1 LQGLFVAPQRSFP
14 PLDGNI
20 LPLAE
25 DFPAPTRADW
35 LVLVEKTLKGGSPED
50 LVSRTADGIAIQ
62 PLYHAEDAPE
72 SVVRDLRPHDA
83 ERPWDL
89 RMATAHPDPTQANA
103 EVLKDLEGGA
113 ASVLVKIDP
122 TGERGVAIGSADDMG
137 KALGGVLLDLAPV
150 ALDAGYLGPRA
161 ADWLGALAKAAPNAP
176 LTFHMDP
183 LSAFAETGA
192 SPGPVEAHLVNAATV
207 GARLAVTYPRAS
219 LMLAT
224 GRVAHEAGGTE
235 AQELG
240 FMAAAGLAYVK
251 GLRRAGVPMDEA
263 FAKVVLGV
271 SVDGQ
276 YFLDIA
282 KVRAARAIWARIV
295 EACEISPVP
304 ARIEARSSQRMLTKL
319 DPWTNLI
326 RLTAAGFG
334 AAVGGADAIVLGA
347 FTDALGLPTAFARRQ
362 ARNTQLILMEE
373 SHLGRVADPAG
384 GAWFLESLTH
394 ELASAAWTEFQSIEA
409 AGGII
414 PALDRGLVQAKVAEA
429 REARLAAIAAKD
441 EKILGVTVFRNGDDT
456 PVDVETPVAVPA
468 EAPNPRVPGPDGHCE
483 PMPPVRFAADFEE
496 A

>member
-1 LQGLFVAPQRSFP
+1 M
-14 PLDGNI
+14 DGTI

-25 DFPAPTRADW
+25 DFSAPDRAEW
-35 LVLVEKTLKGGSPED
+35 LALVEKTLKGGAPDD
-50 LVSRTADGIAIQ
+50 LVTRTADGLAIQ
-62 PLYHAEDAPE
+62 PLYRSEDAPE
-72 SVVRDLRPHDA
+72 TAVRDLRARDA
-83 ERPWDL
+83 DRPWDL
-89 RMATAHPDPTQANA
+89 RMATAYPDPARANA
-103 EVLKDLEGGA
+103 EVMKDLQGGA

-122 TGERGVAIGSADDMG
+122 TGERGVAVGSAEG
-137 KALGGVLLDLAPV
+137 LGVVLNGVLIDLAAV
-150 ALDAGYLGPRA
+150 ALDAGFLGPKA
-161 ADWLGALAKAAPNAP
+161 ADWLGTLAKAAPAAP
-176 LTFHMDP
+176 LALHMDP
-183 LSAFAETGA
+183 LSAFAESGE
-192 SPGPVEAHLVNAATV
+192 SPGPVEAHLVSAATV
-207 GARLAVTYPRAS
+207 GARLAGTYPKAS

-224 GRVAHEAGGTE
+224 GRVVHEAGGTE

-276 YFLDIA
+276 YFVDIA

-295 EACEISPVP
+295 EACEIGPVP
-304 ARIEARSSQRMLTKL
+304 ARIEARSSQRMLTTL

-326 RLTAAGFG
+326 RLTTAGFG

-394 ELASAAWTEFQSIEA
+394 ELANAAWAEFQAIEA
-409 AGGII
+409 TGGII
-414 PALDRGLVQAKVAEA
+414 PALDHSLIQPKVAEA
-429 REARLAAIAAKD
+429 REARLAAIAAKE

-456 PVDVETPVAVPA
+456 PVDVDNPVAIPV

-483 PMPPVRFAADFEE
+483 PMPPVRFAAAFEE